1 MYLYIYH
8 LNKSGP
14 ACITLAIDTVKKI
27 TLLFP
32 LILLLAGDLFAQGRR
47 NEDKI
52 LTFETIYDTPYEI
65 NKLWIGFQP
74 LITDFFVTN
83 PNLSYGFEATYY
95 WKDKADFR
103 AHFRKPYNRHLDHQR
118 NVAFKNS
125 DQIENRHT
133 IFSYVEIGG
142 TYHIKDT
149 EEDTESLIY
158 LYSKRY
164 AGSKWA
170 SMVPDK
176 SKVQTKVRKI
186 MGARAGAFAYQTTV
200 DLDRMYDARAI
211 TLQNAEG
218 EALPND
224 WRDEAT
230 VGPDLNPFTGATIR
244 GGYIGGSYAWI
255 KNFAINP
262 DRTYD
267 DLVKDLMFTVYGDIL
282 FAGSINY
289 EDVYYRP
296 DPSNPMAVAYSTKDL
311 GKNYFGFRA
320 GIDGKFNRTL
330 SWAYNGELG
339 YRPGVSGKGFY
350 ALVKI
355 TFPMYSTDM
364 NNNVEAFSK

>member
-1 MYLYIYH
+1 M
-8 LNKSGP
+8 
-14 ACITLAIDTVKKI
+14 KKI
-27 TLLFP
+27 TLLLSLSL
-32 LILLLAGDLFAQGRR
+32 LIAGELFAQGRR

-74 LITDFFVTN
+74 LYTELFRTN
-83 PNLSYGFEATYY
+83 ANVGYGIEATYY

-118 NVAFKNS
+118 NVAFNNAPA
-125 DQIENRHT
+125 IENRLT
-133 IFSYVEIGG
+133 IFNYMELGG

-149 EEDTESLIY
+149 EKDVESVIY

-164 AGSKWA
+164 AGAKWA
-170 SMVPDK
+170 SMVPEK
-176 SKVQTKVRKI
+176 SKVQTKVRNVI
-186 MGARAGAFAYQTTV
+186 GARVGGFAYQTTV
-200 DLDRMYDARAI
+200 DLDRLYDARKVS
-211 TLQNAEG
+211 LLSAEG
-218 EALPND
+218 VNLPND
-224 WRDEAT
+224 WRDEPT
-230 VGPDLNPFTGATIR
+230 VGPDLNPFTGATVK

-267 DLVKDLMFTVYGDIL
+267 DLVKDLMLTVYGDIL

-296 DPSNPMAVAYSTKDL
+296 DPTNPVAVAYSINDL

-320 GIDGKFNRTL
+320 GVDGKFNRTL
-330 SWAYNGELG
+330 SWAYNGEIG
-339 YRPGVSGKGFY
+339 YRPGVKKQGLY
-350 ALVKI
+350 ALIKI
-355 TFPMYSTDM
+355 TFPMYSSDM

>member
-1 MYLYIYH
+1 LYIYP
-8 LNKSGP
+8 LNVSKTS
-14 ACITLAIDTVKKI
+14 CLTLASIAVKKI
-27 TLLFP
+27 TLLLSFTL
-32 LILLLAGDLFAQGRR
+32 LIAGQLFAQGRR

-74 LITDFFVTN
+74 MYTDFFMTN
-83 PNLSYGFEATYY
+83 ANIGYGFEVTYY
-95 WKDKADFR
+95 LKDKADFR

-118 NVAFKNS
+118 NVAFKNAAA
-125 DQIENRHT
+125 IENRQT
-133 IFSYVEIGG
+133 VYNYMELGG

-149 EEDTESLIY
+149 EKDTESLIY

-164 AGSKWA
+164 AGAKWA

-176 SKVQTKVRKI
+176 SKVQTKVRTI
-186 MGARAGAFAYQTTV
+186 LGARAGAFAYQTTF
-200 DLDRMYDARAI
+200 DLDRMYDAEKI
-211 TLQNAEG
+211 SLLSDEG
-218 EALPND
+218 APLPND
-224 WRDEAT
+224 FGQDPAM
-230 VGPDLNPFTGATIR
+230 GPDLNPFTGAR
-244 GGYIGGSYAWI
+244 VQGGYVGGSYAWI

-267 DLVKDLMFTVYGDIL
+267 DLVKDLMLTVYGDIL
-282 FAGSINY
+282 FAGNISY

-296 DPSNPMAVAYSTKDL
+296 DVNDPKAVAYSTKEL

-339 YRPGVSGKGFY
+339 YRPGISGRGFY

-355 TFPMYSTDM
+355 TFPMYSSDM